1 MRILFLSRWYPYP
14 IDNGAKIR
22 IFYLL
27 KYLAEQHD
35 VDLLAF
41 SDEPVDAKRREALL
55 SYCREV
61 RVFPYKKFQ
70 PTNLKALTG
79 YFSKVPRAYLDTYSP
94 QVDVA
99 VRHLAQKHHYDV
111 VIASQID
118 MALYGLLVPDAVKI
132 FEEIEITTIYDRYHK
147 QTGKLARFRAGL
159 TWRKLS
165 RFIDYLL
172 GQYQAGTVVSEN
184 EAELVRSVLT
194 NDHAIAVIPNG
205 FEVDQD
211 IGQGVTKEP
220 YSMIYSGALSYSAN
234 FDAVAY
240 FLAEIFPRIRREYP
254 QAKLYITGK
263 LDGVPI
269 ETLPQ
274 QEGVEFTGYVED
286 IQAKVAGSKVCV
298 VPLRVGGGT
307 RLKVLEALALG
318 TPIVSTSKGVEGL
331 DVSNGIELLISDDPQ
346 GFAHAVG
353 RLFDDGELYE
363 KLAHHGRALVEAHY
377 NWEHIG
383 EQLNN
388 FIGEVVK

>member
-27 KYLAEQHD
+27 KYLAKEHD

-41 SDEPVDAKRREALL
+41 SDEPVDARRREALL
-55 SYCREV
+55 AHCQEV
-61 RVFPYKKFQ
+61 RVFPYKKFE
-70 PTNLKALTG
+70 PTTLKALTG

-99 VRHLAQKHHYDV
+99 VRHLAQKHPYDV
-111 VIASQID
+111 VVASQID

-132 FEEIEITTIYDRYHK
+132 FEEIEITTIYDRYSK

-165 RFIDYLL
+165 HFIDYLL
-172 GQYQAGTVVSEN
+172 GQYQASTVVSEN

-194 NDHAIAVIPNG
+194 KDHPIAVIPNG
-205 FEVDQD
+205 FEVDKH
-211 IGQGVTKEP
+211 IGQSVTKEP
-220 YSMIYSGALSYSAN
+220 FSMIYSGALSYSAN

-240 FLAEIFPRIRREYP
+240 FLAEIFPLIRREYP
-254 QAKLYITGK
+254 QAKLYVTGK
-263 LDGVPI
+263 LDGVPV
-269 ETLPQ
+269 EQLPQ
-274 QEGVEFTGYVED
+274 QDGVEFTGYVED
-286 IQAKVAGSKVCV
+286 IQSKVAESMVCV

-307 RLKVLEALALG
+307 RLKVLEALALE
-318 TPIVSTSKGVEGL
+318 TPIVSTTKGVEGL
-331 DVSNGIELLISDDPQ
+331 EASDGKEVLISDDPQ

-353 RLFDDGELYE
+353 RLFDDRELYE
-363 KLAHHGRALVEAHY
+363 KLARNGRSLVEAHY
-377 NWEHIG
+377 NWEYIG

-388 FIGEVVK
+388 FIGEVAK